1 MLFENQQSFLSFD
14 LHVLVEYLESLDCA
28 ISILWLFLVVLIC
41 TYLLQADE
49 HFAQQCPMKV
59 TYFEEEEEYY

>member
-1 MLFENQQSFLSFD
+1 MLFENQQFSLNLNVF
-14 LHVLVEYLESLDCA
+14 VEYLMSLDCA
-28 ISILWLFLVVLIC
+28 ISISFDCLAVLIC